1 MFNKLDKSENLKYFI
16 LIYILIFILVFFL
29 KIFNYQNLFYW
40 GDETFTLYIT
50 DPNISL
56 DEFVNRHKQVDD
68 NPILYF
74 YILRIYNFIMGYSAE
89 NIRLFSIIISTLSIA
104 LSYFYFKNF
113 FKNYFLFFALSI
125 FTLNIFIIWQSK
137 EARIA
142 SSIVF
147 FSLFS
152 LIFFREYI
160 LKKKI
165 NTLIF
170 ISAINL
176 FLISYYPFLIVIPLA
191 QIIFL
196 YFSNDCQKKMFFII
210 FVFSLIFWF
219 LLFKDYVLIKSAKIN
234 HIGNLDIKFFFNYFF
249 KSFFGSYVLG
259 GISLLIVFFFIF
271 KNFFKQNEILFE
283 IILVLTTYIFVIFYS
298 FIFAGINVPRY
309 FIFLIPILIVIIT
322 SFFKSKRYFISILY
336 LLITILNSIYLFDK
350 FKIVKPNIKNL
361 LKIISD
367 SNAKYFFTN
376 EGDLYNYYLK
386 HYNKLNNTIKFLDI
400 SQIDNKDSILFL
412 CLNYPRMHYGNDY
425 IGKIDKKCE
434 INIEKEIVS
443 KKIIQDF
450 YILQYKK

>member
-1 MFNKLDKSENLKYFI
+1 MFSKLDKSKNLKYFV
-16 LIYILIFILVFFL
+16 LVYILIFIIAFYL
-29 KIFNYQNLFYW
+29 KIFDYQNLFYW

-196 YFSNDCQKKMFFII
+196 YLSNDCQKKMFFII